1 MRMLLW
7 LCIFAVNDKRVIHWW
22 KSIPRGKFFMDHI
35 FENSISNTT
44 KQFSTGKSP
53 RSKPWFHNQKYS
65 TCLFFV
71 YRESKKKRKLS
82 SLNARDIQHCILHVV
97 TTTKLAPP
105 PRHIINKGIAW
116 EIILKWCMAEQRQI
130 DTMVN

>member
-1 MRMLLW
+1 MLG
-7 LCIFAVNDKRVIHWW
+7 I
-22 KSIPRGKFFMDHI
+22 
-35 FENSISNTT
+35 
-44 KQFSTGKSP
+44 
-53 RSKPWFHNQKYS
+53 Y
-65 TCLFFV
+65 
-71 YRESKKKRKLS
+71 
-82 SLNARDIQHCILHVV
+82 VV

>member
-1 MRMLLW
+1 
-7 LCIFAVNDKRVIHWW
+7 
-22 KSIPRGKFFMDHI
+22 MDHI
-35 FENSISNTT
+35 LENSISNTT

-53 RSKPWFHNQKYS
+53 RPDAMIIDS

-71 YRESKKKRKLS
+71 YRKSKKKRKLS